1 MCFKLW
7 YLVRCNRDS
16 RSLEFPVVQCSRR
29 YVSCH
34 PTTNVE
40 PSSGSPLNP
49 RVTTQTPRHIPVASL
64 PFICLWRS
72 RISSLSFRNLS
83 STLLSSGRGASM
95 CTSPLRLLISPYRHF
110 TAQADGI
117 LLPSAPPGPQA
128 FQAAASQHGCDF
140 QGQSAPAP
148 ANDQAFSPYR
158 GRVEPGSGT
167 PEVDSAAGSPDS
179 TGVDFAAAMPGAD
192 CPQDHDQA
200 AGPAWSRSRG

>member
-95 CTSPLRLLISPYRHF
+95 CTSPLRLLISPYRQLPLHR
-110 TAQADGI
+110 TSRWYTSAVRSPRAPS
-117 LLPSAPPGPQA
+117 LPSRRL
-128 FQAAASQHGCDF
+128 AAWLRFPRTKC
-140 QGQSAPAP
+140 
-148 ANDQAFSPYR
+148 
-158 GRVEPGSGT
+158 
-167 PEVDSAAGSPDS
+167 
-179 TGVDFAAAMPGAD
+179 PGA
-192 CPQDHDQA
+192 CQ
-200 AGPAWSRSRG
+200 